1 MAAPSL
7 LDRLAAHRALSGV
20 PRDQLAWLV
29 ETGSVETLEPGVVL
43 TPSTGPVKG
52 LFIVLEGHL
61 LIRVDRGSGPRI
73 VMEWHGGDVT
83 GMLPYS
89 RIKAPPGDVVAEERT
104 TLLTIPVAELSRMIH
119 ECDELTA
126 VLVHVMVDRAR
137 VFKSSELLDEKMAS
151 LGRLAAGLAHELNN
165 PASAVERSAKTLAA
179 ELGVLEDATKKFCA
193 LNLSDAQCLT
203 LSGFPID
210 DGRGRPAL
218 SPLERSDRLDEI
230 DAWLSSHDVTGVDAE
245 PLLESGFHLEALD
258 NLVSLVGRDKVGIV
272 LAHTASAQAVRQLAA
287 EIETAASRI
296 HSLVAAVKG
305 FTYVNQQSTLQP
317 ITIGRGL
324 ADTVT
329 VLRSKA
335 KAKSVAVDVV
345 VPADLP
351 AVDGYGG
358 ELNQVWA
365 NLLDNAIDATPGGH
379 VRIDASTDAGHIV
392 VRVTDDGPGIP
403 EGIRNRIFDPFFT
416 TKDVGQGTGL
426 GLDIARRIIQRHQ
439 GTIDLHTSTSGTEF
453 CVTLPVSKS
462 GDSPRMTSA
471 RGQSPE
477 RQS

>member
-1 MAAPSL
+1 M
-7 LDRLAAHRALSGV
+7 

-29 ETGSVETLEPGVVL
+29 ETGHVETLEPGIVL

-52 LFIVLEGHL
+52 LFVVLEGHL

-89 RIKAPPGDVVAEERT
+89 RIKGPPGDVTAEERT
-104 TLLTIPVAELSRMIH
+104 TVLVVPAADLPRLIH

-165 PASAVERSAKTLAA
+165 PASAVERSAKTLVA

-193 LNLSDAQCLT
+193 LNLSDEECLILTGSPADGGSARPT
-203 LSGFPID
+203 LSPI
-210 DGRGRPAL
+210 
-218 SPLERSDRLDEI
+218 ERADRLDEI
-230 DAWLSSHDVTGVDAE
+230 DSWLSSHDLPGIDAD
-245 PLLESGFHLEALD
+245 PLLESGIRLAALD
-258 NLVSLVGRDKVGIV
+258 RLVSLVGREKAGIV
-272 LAHTASAQAVRQLAA
+272 LAHMASAQAVRQLAT

-317 ITIGRGL
+317 IAIGRGL
-324 ADTVT
+324 SDTAT

-335 KAKSVAVDVV
+335 RAKSVAVDVV

-379 VRIDASTDAGHIV
+379 VRVDASTDADHVV

-439 GTIDLHTSTSGTEF
+439 GTIDLHTSSSGTEF
-453 CVTLPVSKS
+453 CVTLPVSK
-462 GDSPRMTSA
+462 GAGTPPPTEPR
-471 RGQSPE
+471 
-477 RQS
+477 

>member
-1 MAAPSL
+1 MEPSL
-7 LDRLAAHRALSGV
+7 LDRLAANRTLSSV
-20 PRDQLAWLV
+20 PRDQLAWLERNGV
-29 ETGSVETLEPGVVL
+29 LETLEPGDVL

-52 LFIVLEGHL
+52 LYVVLDGHL

-104 TLLTIPVAELSRMIH
+104 TILAVWASEVPRMIH

-165 PASAVERSAKTLAA
+165 PASAVARSAKTMVA
-179 ELGVLEDATKKFCA
+179 EMSVLEYATKKFCA
-193 LNLSDAQCLT
+193 LNLSDQQCVT
-203 LSGFPID
+203 LSGL
-210 DGRGRPAL
+210 AL
-218 SPLERSDRLDEI
+218 SGAGHATLAPLERADRLDAI
-230 DAWLSSHDVTGVDAE
+230 DTWLASHEVTGIDAE
-245 PLLESGFHLEALD
+245 PLLEAGFQLEDLD
-258 NLVSLVGRDKVGIV
+258 GLVAIVGPEKLGIV
-272 LAHTASAQAVRQLAA
+272 LEHMASAQAVRQLATEIQMAA
-287 EIETAASRI
+287 ERI

-305 FTYVNQQSTLQP
+305 FTYVNQQATLQP
-317 ITIGRGL
+317 IAIGRGL
-324 ADTVT
+324 SDTVT

-335 KAKSVAVDVV
+335 KAKSVTVDVA

-379 VRIDASTDAGHIV
+379 VRLEASADGNQVA
-392 VRVTDDGPGIP
+392 VRVIDDGPGIP
-403 EGIRNRIFDPFFT
+403 DAVRNRIFDPFFT
-416 TKDVGQGTGL
+416 TKDVGEGTGL
-426 GLDIARRIIQRHQ
+426 GLDIARRIVQRHE
-439 GTIDLHTSTSGTEF
+439 GTIDLHTSESGTEF
-453 CVTLPVSKS
+453 CVFLPIS
-462 GDSPRMTSA
+462 
-471 RGQSPE
+471 
-477 RQS
+477 RQAS

>member
-1 MAAPSL
+1 
-7 LDRLAAHRALSGV
+7 V

-29 ETGSVETLEPGVVL
+29 ETGVLETLEPGAVL

-52 LFIVLEGHL
+52 LFVVLEGHL

-104 TLLTIPVAELSRMIH
+104 TILAVPAAELPRMIH
-119 ECDELTA
+119 ECHDLTA
-126 VLVHVMVDRAR
+126 MLVHVMVDRAR

-165 PASAVERSAKTLAA
+165 PASAVERSAKTLVA

-193 LNLSDAQCLT
+193 LKLSDEQCVA
-203 LSGFPID
+203 LSVSPVDPGTV
-210 DGRGRPAL
+210 RPAL
-218 SPLERSDRLDEI
+218 PPLERADRLDEI
-230 DAWLSSHDVTGVDAE
+230 DTWLSSQDVTGVDAD
-245 PLLESGFHLEALD
+245 PLLESGFQLEDLARLA
-258 NLVSLVGRDKVGIV
+258 SLVGRDKVGIV
-272 LAHTASAQAVRQLAA
+272 LAHMASAQAVRQLAT

-305 FTYVNQQSTLQP
+305 FTYVDQQSTLQP
-317 ITIGRGL
+317 IAIGRGL
-324 ADTVT
+324 SDTVT

-335 KAKSVAVDVV
+335 RAKSVAVDVV
-345 VPADLP
+345 VPTDLP
-351 AVDGYGG
+351 PVDGYGG

-379 VRIDASTDAGHIV
+379 VRLVATTDAGHV
-392 VRVTDDGPGIP
+392 VIRVTDDGPGIP
-403 EGIRNRIFDPFFT
+403 EEIRNRIFDPFFT

-439 GTIDLHTSTSGTEF
+439 GTIDLHTSSNGTEF
-453 CVTLPVSKS
+453 CVTLPVSTCATTPPPT
-462 GDSPRMTSA
+462 GT
-471 RGQSPE
+471 

>member
-1 MAAPSL
+1 
-7 LDRLAAHRALSGV
+7 
-20 PRDQLAWLV
+20 
-29 ETGSVETLEPGVVL
+29 
-43 TPSTGPVKG
+43 
-52 LFIVLEGHL
+52 
-61 LIRVDRGSGPRI
+61 
-73 VMEWHGGDVT
+73 
-83 GMLPYS
+83 
-89 RIKAPPGDVVAEERT
+89 
-104 TLLTIPVAELSRMIH
+104 
-119 ECDELTA
+119 
-126 VLVHVMVDRAR
+126 

-165 PASAVERSAKTLAA
+165 PASAVERSAKTLVA

-193 LNLSDAQCLT
+193 LNLSDEECLILTGSPADGGSARPT
-203 LSGFPID
+203 LSPI
-210 DGRGRPAL
+210 
-218 SPLERSDRLDEI
+218 ERADRLDEI
-230 DAWLSSHDVTGVDAE
+230 DSWLSSHDLPGIDAD
-245 PLLESGFHLEALD
+245 PLLESGIRLAALD
-258 NLVSLVGRDKVGIV
+258 RLVSLVGREKAGIV
-272 LAHTASAQAVRQLAA
+272 LAHMASAQAVRQLAT

-317 ITIGRGL
+317 IAIGRGL
-324 ADTVT
+324 SDTAT

-335 KAKSVAVDVV
+335 RAKSVAVDVV

-379 VRIDASTDAGHIV
+379 VRVDASTDADHVV

-439 GTIDLHTSTSGTEF
+439 GTIDLHTSSSGTEF
-453 CVTLPVSKS
+453 CVTLPVSK
-462 GDSPRMTSA
+462 GAGTPPPTEPR
-471 RGQSPE
+471 
-477 RQS
+477 

>member
-7 LDRLAAHRALSGV
+7 LERLAAHRTLSGV

-29 ETGSVETLEPGVVL
+29 ETGGVETLEPGVVL
-43 TPSTGPVKG
+43 TPSTGPVRG
-52 LFIVLEGHL
+52 LYIVLDGHL

-104 TLLTIPVAELSRMIH
+104 TVLVIPAANLPRLIH
-119 ECDELTA
+119 ECEELTA

-165 PASAVERSAKTLAA
+165 PASAVERSAKTLVA

-193 LNLSDAQCLT
+193 LNLSDEQCLT
-203 LSGFPID
+203 LTGFPV
-210 DGRGRPAL
+210 DGEAGRPAL
-218 SPLERSDRLDEI
+218 SPLERADRLDEI
-230 DAWLSSHDVTGVDAE
+230 DTWLSSHEVTGIDAD
-245 PLLESGFHLEALD
+245 PLLESGVRLEALD
-258 NLVSLVGRDKVGIV
+258 RMVSLVGRDKAGIV
-272 LAHTASAQAVRQLAA
+272 LAHMASAQAVRQLAA

-317 ITIGRGL
+317 IAIGRGL
-324 ADTVT
+324 SDTVT

-345 VPADLP
+345 VPTDLP

-365 NLLDNAIDATPGGH
+365 NLLDNAIDASPGGH
-379 VRIDASTDAGHIV
+379 VRVAASTDAGHVV

-416 TKDVGQGTGL
+416 TKDIGQGTGL

-439 GTIDLHTSTSGTEF
+439 GTIDLHTSSSGTEF
-453 CVTLPVSKS
+453 CVTLPVSKCVTTPPA
-462 GDSPRMTSA
+462 GT
-471 RGQSPE
+471 

>member
-1 MAAPSL
+1 
-7 LDRLAAHRALSGV
+7 V

-29 ETGSVETLEPGVVL
+29 ETGHVETLEPGIVL

-52 LFIVLEGHL
+52 LFVVLEGHL

-89 RIKAPPGDVVAEERT
+89 RIKGPPGDVTAEERT
-104 TLLTIPVAELSRMIH
+104 TVLVVPAADLPRLIH

-165 PASAVERSAKTLAA
+165 PASAVERSAKTLVA

-193 LNLSDAQCLT
+193 LNLSDEECLILTGSPADGGSARPT
-203 LSGFPID
+203 LSPI
-210 DGRGRPAL
+210 
-218 SPLERSDRLDEI
+218 ERADRLDEI
-230 DAWLSSHDVTGVDAE
+230 DSWLSSHDLPGIDAD
-245 PLLESGFHLEALD
+245 PLLESGIRLAALD
-258 NLVSLVGRDKVGIV
+258 RLVSLVGREKAGIV
-272 LAHTASAQAVRQLAA
+272 LAHMASAQAVRQLAT

-317 ITIGRGL
+317 IAIGRGL
-324 ADTVT
+324 SDTAT

-335 KAKSVAVDVV
+335 RAKSVAVDVV

-379 VRIDASTDAGHIV
+379 VRVDASTDADHVV

-439 GTIDLHTSTSGTEF
+439 GTIDLHTSSSGTEF
-453 CVTLPVSKS
+453 CVTLPVSK
-462 GDSPRMTSA
+462 GAGTPPPTEPR
-471 RGQSPE
+471 
-477 RQS
+477 